1 MEGKKENKYIMI
13 GRRKT
18 DQARLYLTLL
28 GFLILFFPIP
38 TAYAQSPD
46 ETQNSC
52 ISYAYTES
60 VSHSFLLESEK
71 KAFGN
76 NITIV
81 HNCPYVEVFIDGNF
95 SVYTEVER
103 LKIPITVGTYDIEIK
118 SENYTNKIT
127 NVTIFPDRLTWEF
140 EYYEY
145 VFGNDITFEEYITK
159 SAALAQQNWASF
171 LTVLVIFALV
181 IYVYWNLINAYVDRN
196 YCEEVTK

>member
-1 MEGKKENKYIMI
+1 MEGKKENKNIMI
-13 GRRKT
+13 GHRIKHK
-18 DQARLYLTLL
+18 ARLYLLLL

-38 TAYAQSPD
+38 TAYAQSPG
-46 ETQNSC
+46 ETENSC

-60 VSHSFLLESEK
+60 LSHSFLLDNEK

-95 SVYTEVER
+95 SAYTEVER
-103 LKIPITVGTYDIEIK
+103 VKIPITVGTHDIEIK

-127 NVTIFPDRLTWEF
+127 NITIFPDRLTWEF
-140 EYYEY
+140 EYYDWA
-145 VFGNDITFEEYITK
+145 FGNDISFEEYITM
-159 SAALAQQNWASF
+159 SAALAQTNWASF

-196 YCEEVTK
+196 YCEEVVK